1 MTAGTALILA
11 LAGLAA
17 GGINAVVGSGT
28 LITYPVL
35 LATGLSPIVANGS
48 NTTGLCV
55 GSVSSAW
62 GYRWE
67 LSGRMRRLALPLVG
81 SFAAATCGA
90 LLVIAL
96 PERVFTTVVPWL
108 ILMAAVLVA
117 VQPRITAWLRS
128 RRDGRPH
135 STAAL
140 TAGVSASGI
149 YGGYF
154 GAAQGVVLMAVLGV
168 LYDHDLQ
175 RSNGAKNLMA
185 SAANIAAAIV
195 FSLSGRVDW
204 WAAALLAV
212 GSVVGG
218 AVGARVGRRLPDR
231 AMRIEVVTV
240 GIVAALSLM
249 VRR

>member
-1 MTAGTALILA
+1 MELATAAILA
-11 LAGLAA
+11 GAGLAA

-35 LATGLSPIVANGS
+35 LATGLSPVVANGT

-55 GSVSSAW
+55 GSVSSAV
-62 GYRWE
+62 GYRRE
-67 LSGRMRRLALPLVG
+67 LAGRMRQLTIPLIG
-81 SFAAATCGA
+81 SFVAAIGGA

-96 PERVFTTVVPWL
+96 PEKVFTTVVPWL

-117 VQPRITAWLRS
+117 VQPRITAWLRA
-128 RRDGRPH
+128 RRDDRPH

-140 TAGVSASGI
+140 TAGVSASGV

-154 GAAQGVVLMAVLGV
+154 GAAQGVILMAVLGV

-175 RSNGAKNLMA
+175 RANGAKNLMA
-185 SAANIAAAIV
+185 SAANVAAAIV
-195 FSLSGRVDW
+195 FSLSGRVNW
-204 WAAALLAV
+204 GAAVLLAI
-212 GSVVGG
+212 GSLVGG
-218 AVGARVGRRLPDR
+218 SLGARVGRRLPDR
-231 AMRIEVVTV
+231 VMRSAVVVV
-240 GIVAALSLM
+240 GVVAALSLL